1 MPKQVIW
8 SPQSERDLLLI
19 LDYLRDNWG
28 NSVSAKFIDI
38 VDDLVHQIAL
48 HPKLFPLIQRKYQ
61 VRKCVITKHNAS
73 ISIFPVKSISFSKA

>member
-8 SPQSERDLLLI
+8 SPQSERDLLFI
-19 LDYLRDNWG
+19 LDYLRENWG
-28 NSVSAKFIDI
+28 NSVSVRFIDI

-61 VRKCVITKHNAS
+61 VRKCVVIWHIATT
-73 ISIFPVKSISFSKA
+73 SIFPVKSISLLKT